1 MKKLP
6 KSSKAIDLI
15 NLLVHEKT
23 TQELY
28 EFLNDYVTVFDK
40 QRYIEFGFSEAFV
53 EDCEETYHSDTSNF
67 KTTIFDDKTGKVIDS
82 LTGVMNP
89 VVVIVI
95 GSILGID
102 THKGCNF
109 FGRGKQHWCELDNLV
124 KALDDY
130 GSVKRADHQEK
141 ELRI

>member
-23 TQELY
+23 SEEIY
-28 EFLNDYVTVFDK
+28 EFLSNYVTVFSK
-40 QRYIEFGFSEAFV
+40 ERYIKFGFSEEFV
-53 EDCEETYHSDTSNF
+53 QDCEETYKSDTSDY
-67 KTTIFDDKTGKVIDS
+67 KSTIFDDVTGEVIDS
-82 LTGVMNP
+82 LTGVMNS

-95 GSILGID
+95 GSILGIN
-102 THKGCNF
+102 TQKGCNF

-130 GSVKRADHQEK
+130 GSVKWADHQK
-141 ELRI
+141 K